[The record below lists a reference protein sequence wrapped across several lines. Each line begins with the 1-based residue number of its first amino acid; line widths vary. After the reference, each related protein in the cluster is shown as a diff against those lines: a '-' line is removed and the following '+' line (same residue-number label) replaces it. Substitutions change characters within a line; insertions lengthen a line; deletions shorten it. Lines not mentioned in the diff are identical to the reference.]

1 MPTQHVF
8 EAMGTVVSLTLVDQ
22 LTPTAERSACA
33 AVEDAFAALNERFS
47 LYRDDSEI
55 SRLAQGALSLPE
67 SSDEMREA
75 YGQALEWR
83 ERTNG
88 VFTPHRPDGTLDLSG
103 TIKAVA
109 IAQAA
114 DALRAHSYTNFS
126 VNAGGDV
133 LVSGHESLVAQAG
146 WATGIVNPED
156 RASLLTAVV
165 LSDAHSD
172 SLRAI
177 ATSGNAERGEHIWRR
192 PDSDLQFV
200 QASVMAPDIVMAD
213 VLATTII
220 AGGMAAFEHASTNFP
235 VAVFA
240 IDESGEFYA
249 NPLFEESLAS

>member
-8 EAMGTVVSLTLVDQ
+8 EAMGTVVSITLVD
-22 LTPTAERSACA
+22 LFSPTTRQSATAAAED
-33 AVEDAFAALNERFS
+33 VFASLNERFS
-47 LYRDDSEI
+47 LYRSDSEI
-55 SRLAQGALSLPE
+55 SRIAQGSLTLPD

-75 YGQALEWR
+75 YAEALEWR

-109 IAQAA
+109 ISQAA

-133 LVSGHESLVAQAG
+133 LVSGHEDLVAQAG
-146 WATGIVNPED
+146 WTTGIVDPMN
-156 RASLLTAVV
+156 RASMLTAVV
-165 LSDAHSD
+165 LSNAQSE

-177 ATSGNAERGEHIWRR
+177 ATSGSAERGEHIWRR
-192 PDSDLQFV
+192 PESELQFV
-200 QASVMAPDIVMAD
+200 QASVLAPEILMAD

-240 IDESGEFYA
+240 IDEAGEFYA
-249 NPLFEESLAS
+249 NTRFEEALAN

>member
-1 MPTQHVF
+1 
-8 EAMGTVVSLTLVDQ
+8 MGTVVSLTLVDQ
-22 LTPTAERSACA
+22 LSPAAQQAATA
-33 AVEDAFAALNERFS
+33 AVEDVFAVLNERFS
-47 LYRDDSEI
+47 LYRHDSEI
-55 SRLAQGALSLPE
+55 SRIAQGSLTLPE
-67 SSDEMREA
+67 SSEQMRAA
-75 YGQALEWR
+75 YAEALEWR

-109 IAQAA
+109 ISQAA

-133 LVSGHESLVAQAG
+133 FVSGHEDLVAQAG
-146 WATGIVNPED
+146 WATGIVDPAD
-156 RASLLTAVV
+156 RSSMLTAVV
-165 LSDAHSD
+165 LGTARSD

-177 ATSGNAERGEHIWRR
+177 ATSGSAERGEHIWRR
-192 PDSDLQFV
+192 PESDLQFV
-200 QASVMAPDIVMAD
+200 QASVLAPEIVMAD

-240 IDESGEFYA
+240 IDETGEFYA
-249 NPLFEESLAS
+249 NTLFEEALAN

>member
-22 LTPTAERSACA
+22 LTPATLQAATA
-33 AVEDAFAALNERFS
+33 AVEDVFAELNDRFS
-47 LYRDDSEI
+47 LYQDDSEI
-55 SRLAQGALSLPE
+55 SRLAQGSLTLPE
-67 SSDEMREA
+67 ASEQMREA
-75 YGQALEWR
+75 YAEALEWR

-88 VFTPHRPDGTLDLSG
+88 IFTPHRPDGTLDLSG

-109 IAQAA
+109 ISQAA

-133 LVSGHESLVAQAG
+133 LVSGHEDLAARAG
-146 WATGIVNPED
+146 WTTGIVDPAD
-156 RASLLTAVV
+156 RTSMLTAVV
-165 LSDAHSD
+165 LSNAQPD

-177 ATSGNAERGEHIWRR
+177 ATSGSAERGDHIWRR
-192 PDSDLQFV
+192 TESELQFV
-200 QASVMAPDIVMAD
+200 QASVLAPEIVMAD

-240 IDESGEFYA
+240 IDDVGEFFA
-249 NPLFEESLAS
+249 NPLFEEALAN